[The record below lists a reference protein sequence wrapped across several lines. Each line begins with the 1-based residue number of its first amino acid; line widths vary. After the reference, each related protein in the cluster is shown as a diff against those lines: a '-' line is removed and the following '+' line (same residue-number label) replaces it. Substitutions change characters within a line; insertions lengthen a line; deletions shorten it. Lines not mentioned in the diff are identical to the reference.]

1 MRKFI
6 DLHLHLD
13 GSVPVSTVKKLMQE
27 HDLPIPTDRELR
39 QELSVDSSCKSLDQ
53 FLEKFA
59 LPNKLMQT
67 KYDLET
73 IVYDLLTE
81 LKEQGLVYT
90 EIRFAPQLH
99 TKEGLT
105 QEDAIKAA
113 IEGLNKFLRDQKEKN
128 DSPELH
134 ASLILCLMRFSNNQK
149 ENMETVEL
157 AKKFLNKGVVGLDL
171 AGAEGPIPNIKY
183 KSFFDQA
190 QHLGVPYTI
199 HAGEADGPDS
209 IRQALAMGAKRIGH
223 GIRCT
228 EDPQLTQEL
237 IDQQIVLE
245 CCATSNMNTKAFDQI
260 VSYPIKKLLHKGM
273 KVTLNS
279 DDMTVSDTNLLHEY
293 KVLEEKTNLT
303 PEEETTLY
311 LNAVDAAFTT
321 PDEKIRLRALLQK

>member
-13 GSVPVSTVKKLMQE
+13 GSVPAETVKKLMQE
-27 HDLPIPTDRELR
+27 HHYPALSDDELR
-39 QELSVDSSCKSLDQ
+39 EELSVDSSCKSLDQ

-67 KYDLET
+67 KHDIQT

-81 LKEQGLVYT
+81 LKNQGLVYT

-99 TKEGLT
+99 TKKGLT
-105 QEDAIKAA
+105 QEDAINAA
-113 IEGLNKFLRDQKEKN
+113 IDGLNQFLNDQ
-128 DSPELH
+128 DSQPELH
-134 ASLILCLMRFSNNQK
+134 AGFILCLMRFADNQK
-149 ENMETVEL
+149 ENRETVEL
-157 AKKFLNKGVVGLDL
+157 AKKYLNKGVVGLDL
-171 AGAEGPIPNIKY
+171 AGAEGPIPNIEY
-183 KSFFDQA
+183 KPFFDRA
-190 QHLGVPYTI
+190 KELGVPYTI

-228 EDPQLTQEL
+228 EDPALTKEL
-237 IDQQIVLE
+237 IKKQIILE

-260 VSYPIKKLLHKGM
+260 DSYPIKKLLHEGM

-279 DDMTVSDTNLLHEY
+279 DDMTVSNTNLPHEY
-293 KVLEEKTNLT
+293 KLLEAKTNLT

-321 PDEKIRLRALLQK
+321 PDEKIRLRALIQK

>member
-13 GSVPVSTVKKLMQE
+13 GSVPVPTVKKLMQE
-27 HDLPIPTDRELR
+27 HDLPIPTDQELR

-67 KYDLET
+67 RHDLET

-113 IEGLNKFLRDQKEKN
+113 ISGLNKFLHDQKEKN

-134 ASLILCLMRFSNNQK
+134 AGLILCLMRFSNNQK

-190 QHLGVPYTI
+190 QQLGVPYTI

-228 EDPQLTQEL
+228 EDTQLTQEL

-260 VSYPIKKLLHKGM
+260 DSYPIKKLLHKGM

-293 KVLEEKTNLT
+293 KVLEKQTDLT
-303 PEEETTLY
+303 PKEETTLY

-321 PDEKIRLRALLQK
+321 PDEKIRLRAFLQK